1 MQLNSPA
8 RNKKLGAQ
16 GAGQKMVV
24 HGTKWHGMCN
34 EMHFREPFRG
44 VGRALDR
51 RRLIPY
57 TAHFRNIIR
66 SFIAV
71 LYWESHYFIA

>member
-44 VGRALDR
+44 VRGLWIK
-51 RRLIPY
+51 LIPY

>member
-1 MQLNSPA
+1 MLSSCSMQLNSPA

-44 VGRALDR
+44 VGEG
-51 RRLIPY
+51 
-57 TAHFRNIIR
+57 FG
-66 SFIAV
+66 
-71 LYWESHYFIA
+71 

>member
-44 VGRALDR
+44 VGEG
-51 RRLIPY
+51 
-57 TAHFRNIIR
+57 FG
-66 SFIAV
+66 
-71 LYWESHYFIA
+71 